1 MRLETILFAA
11 AMGLVPAVGCGDDSP
26 AKTDTD
32 AVADTTDAVEGDT
45 PETQGDTEGDTHGT
59 DWSDT
64 EPLPPDTS
72 DTVDADTAPDTADT
86 EPGPDGDTTAPGRIA
101 ATPGARCEPSE
112 RIGLVQIE
120 DQGTLYASA
129 WVYDRTNPV
138 YGPPASS
145 TDTCAFYKYA
155 PSTPC
160 PTCELDEACGLSG
173 LCEPLPLVR
182 RDVVLE
188 LAHGGSSQRFESSG
202 DYGELWGEVTLGKTL
217 SLTLGF
223 GDVEVT
229 LGETTVPDALSDV
242 TGTLTG
248 SYDDPQGLSLTWA
261 PVAGDTEVFTHVP
274 MNHHVAE
281 PTFTVCATP
290 ASTGAMQIGGDM
302 LKPLAVSTGLEF
314 QGLEHVRFAAAET
327 PLGCVE
333 FRYQIRAYVPLF

>member
-1 MRLETILFAA
+1 MRLETLLFSAA
-11 AMGLVPAVGCGDDSP
+11 LGLVPAVGCGDDSP

-32 AVADTTDAVEGDT
+32 AVGDTTDTVGDT
-45 PETQGDTEGDTHGT
+45 TDTVGDTHGT

-64 EPLPPDTS
+64 DPLPPDTTDTGDTPDGTGETDVEDTDTAET
-72 DTVDADTAPDTADT
+72 DTVG
-86 EPGPDGDTTAPGRIA
+86 PGPIA

-138 YGPPASS
+138 YGPAASS
-145 TDTCAFYKYA
+145 TETCAFYKYA
-155 PSTPC
+155 PSSPC
-160 PTCELDEACGLSG
+160 PSCELDEACGLSG

-188 LAHGGSSQRFESSG
+188 LAHDGSSQRFESSG
-202 DYGELWGEVTLGKTL
+202 DYGELWGEVTLGKTFSL
-217 SLTLGF
+217 SLGF
-223 GDVEVT
+223 GEVEVT
-229 LGETTVPDALSDV
+229 LGETTVPNALSDV
-242 TGTLTG
+242 TGTLAGT
-248 SYDDPQGLSLTWA
+248 YDDPQGLSLAWT

-281 PTFTVCATP
+281 PTFTECATP
-290 ASTGAMQIGGDM
+290 ASAGAMQIGGDM

-333 FRYQIRAYVPLF
+333 IRYQIRAYVPLF